1 MRNIPVMTKGDMRKE
16 MRARRRAVSADER
29 AEASADVPAVNV
41 DLLDSGALRAAC
53 ESYDELVG

>member
-1 MRNIPVMTKGDMRKE
+1 MTKGDMRKE